1 MEEPKIGISGKALK
15 EGRWGGFNA
24 SAKVSTQVGLLS
36 SCRLTWLKLF
46 TAGQFF
52 WYIKGPVNRPMNSVC

>member
-15 EGRWGGFNA
+15 EGGWGGFNA

-36 SCRLTWLKLF
+36 SCRLTWAETF
-46 TAGQFF
+46 HRRSIF